1 MLAKTVRRS
10 DGGASVD
17 LPDDAEVT
25 LDEIAEAEE
34 ALPGRATI
42 TLMEDEIQ
50 RLDELIALSEGIS
63 VETKIERLLSMIG
76 EEFSAEESVLLFSEY
91 KATQALVL
99 NALLRRFG
107 FGSATF
113 INGDDRLDGVAQA
126 SGSFETAS
134 TPREYAAE
142 MFNAG
147 RDPLSRFDGGR
158 RRGY

>member
-1 MLAKTVRRS
+1 
-10 DGGASVD
+10 
-17 LPDDAEVT
+17 
-25 LDEIAEAEE
+25 
-34 ALPGRATI
+34 
-42 TLMEDEIQ
+42 MEDEIQ

-126 SGSFETAS
+126 SV
-134 TPREYAAE
+134 
-142 MFNAG
+142 
-147 RDPLSRFDGGR
+147 LC
-158 RRGY
+158 